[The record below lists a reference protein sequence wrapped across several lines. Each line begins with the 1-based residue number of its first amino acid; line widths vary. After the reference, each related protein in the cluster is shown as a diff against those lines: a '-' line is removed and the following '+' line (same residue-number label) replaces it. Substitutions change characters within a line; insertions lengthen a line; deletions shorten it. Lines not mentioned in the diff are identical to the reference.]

1 MTDKNKIRLS
11 TEEIIVVAGMLGYKT
26 VVGIENEITD
36 KWKSS
41 LHHRIRTIVK
51 RLEKKRVIRFG
62 LEGKLLIV
70 NKVRLVVECL
80 CDPEMFM
87 ILADTSQR
95 SSDSK
100 IYIML
105 KNGKYFRLSR
115 TANGCCNVR
124 ITDELEL
131 NLFENHFDE
140 SDDIVDVSYPIETI
154 NKAKNAVDGFDEEL
168 ARSLLSDNAECSE
181 NTDKIIELLEN
192 GYISINAFLKD
203 GTIFRKFFNC
213 NIGFCNKAAVEIKND
228 DDNIVHFRTIDP
240 SFIET
245 KLPDILRER
254 GVLK

>member
-62 LEGKLLIV
+62 LEGRLLIID
-70 NKVRLVVECL
+70 KVRLAVECL

-87 ILADTSQR
+87 ILSDTSQR
-95 SSDSK
+95 TSNSK
-100 IYIML
+100 VYIML

-115 TANGCCNVR
+115 TANGSCNIR
-124 ITDELEL
+124 ITDEFEF

-140 SDDIVDVSYPIETI
+140 SDDIVDVSYQIETI

-168 ARSLLSDNAECSE
+168 ARSLLSDNSECSE

-192 GYISINAFLKD
+192 GYISINAFSKD
-203 GTIFRKFFNC
+203 GAIFKKLFNC

-228 DDNIVHFRTIDP
+228 DDNIVHFRAVEP
-240 SFIET
+240 SFTET
-245 KLPDILRER
+245 KLQDILRKR

>member
-36 KWKSS
+36 KWKNS
-41 LHHRIRTIVK
+41 LRHRIRTIVK

-80 CDPEMFM
+80 CDPEMFL

-105 KNGKYFRLSR
+105 KKGKYFRLSR

-192 GYISINAFLKD
+192 GYISINAFSKD
-203 GTIFRKFFNC
+203 GAIFKKFFNC